1 MVNSDDL
8 SSPDTKCYQALKDLN
23 KFKADIDKFK
33 QINEKHNKQG
43 ELLDQ
48 EEDENDEKRA
58 QRP

>member
-33 QINEKHNKQG
+33 QINEKHNK
-43 ELLDQ
+43 
-48 EEDENDEKRA
+48 
-58 QRP
+58 